1 MKTVKLI
8 AVAALLVFGL
18 MACTHVTSGMPTT
31 ETVNGDAWYVK
42 ETGLGFLVFSTSV
55 YYCPSTSQRGPV
67 TCKEAIIH
75 PAGEGASSSSFDEE
89 ESYDD
94 EEYEAEEEASEEGGE
109 EGEGEEG
116 YY

>member
-18 MACTHVTSGMPTT
+18 MACTHVSSGMPTT

-42 ETGLGFLVFSTSV
+42 ETGLGFLIFSTSV

-67 TCKEAIIH
+67 TCREAIIH
-75 PAGEGASSSSFDEE
+75 PAGEGASSSDYEE
-89 ESYDD
+89 EASYDD
-94 EEYEAEEEASEEGGE
+94 EEEYGAEKDEEGMEEAGE
-109 EGEGEEG
+109 EGEEAF
-116 YY
+116 